1 MIVTVEGT
9 LTAVAR
15 GFAIVDVGGVGLRAF
30 IPASTAASLPSPGE
44 RVRLYTHL
52 HVREDD
58 LSLYG
63 FSTPGELELFELLLG
78 VSGLGPSKALAV
90 LSGSSV
96 DAVRSYIWTENT
108 AALSKVPG
116 IGARTAARI
125 VLDLKGKVGPASESG
140 AATDDAE
147 LLSWL
152 TTLGFSPTEA
162 HAAVAKLPRD
172 AGLAFEDKARKALEL
187 LKPK

>member
-1 MIVTVEGT
+1 MIVTLEGT
-9 LTAVAR
+9 LTAAAR

-30 IPASTAASLPSPGE
+30 IPASTAALLPSPGA
-44 RVRLYTHL
+44 RVCLYTHL

-78 VSGLGPSKALAV
+78 VSGLGPTKALGV

-96 DAVRSYIWTENT
+96 EAVRSYIWTENA
-108 AALSKVPG
+108 AALSRVPG

-125 VLDLKGKVGPASESG
+125 ILDLKGKIGPAAESG

-152 TTLGFSPTEA
+152 TTLGFAPAEA
-162 HAAVAKLPRD
+162 HAALAKLPRD
-172 AGLAFEDKARKALEL
+172 AALAFEEKARKALEL
-187 LKPK
+187 LRPK